1 MSIQTASSSHTHIC
15 SSRWRYDVFIS
26 FRGEDTRKNFTDHL
40 YAALTREGVNVFRD
54 AEELDRGKPISLE
67 LPRAIEESRF
77 SIIVF
82 SKNYANS
89 TSCLHEI
96 AKIVE
101 CKNTMGQN
109 VFPIFYDV
117 DPSMVK
123 KQTGW
128 FDEAFA
134 KHEETFKENKQNV
147 QIWRNA
153 LKEVADL
160 SGWDAKNRHESEF
173 IQEIVKEISI
183 KLSLT
188 TLMTFEGLVG
198 INSRLEELKLL
209 IGTRSNDIRMIGI
222 CGMGGIGKTTIARV
236 FYDLFLYQFEG
247 SAFLANVREISRK
260 SGLVTLQRQLLLK
273 ILRGRDNNICNE
285 YDGINEIKRKLRH
298 KKVLVVID
306 DVDHIDQLNNL
317 VGKRKW
323 FGLGS
328 RIIITT
334 RDKHLLMTHKV
345 DEVYEAK
352 ELNCDEA
359 LELLISKAFEN
370 QEPSKDYLELSQ
382 HVVRYAGG
390 LPLALKVLGSFLFDR
405 TIDEWIDSLKRLKR
419 DSNKEILDVLQISF
433 DGLQETEKKIFLDV
447 ACFFKGE
454 EREYVTRIL
463 DGCGFNPTIGLSVV
477 LEKSLITISN
487 FNELWM
493 HDLLQEMGK
502 QTVKR
507 ESMEES
513 GKRSRL
519 WDEEDIRH
527 VLTKN
532 KGSELVE
539 AIILGKKFNFRA
551 STASAKAFSKMV
563 NLRLLKIRRVQLPEG
578 LEYLSN
584 ELRLLDWD
592 GYPLKSLPSNLQLNK
607 LVELKMDGSH
617 IRQLWKG
624 IKSLIKTPDFTEIP
638 NVEDLILRG
647 CSRLCE
653 IHPSLLAHKK
663 IKRMDLGHCSNLKTL
678 PNKIHME
685 SLESLVLSGCSKL
698 ERFPEI
704 IGSMECLFELSLNET
719 AIEELPVSVELLS
732 GLVYLKLERC
742 KNLSSLPSTINGLK
756 SLSTLSLSY
765 CSRLVSLPST
775 IDGLKSLQS
784 LFLADCS
791 GLVSLPNTINGL
803 ESLRSLIVSDCSKL
817 ESIPDTLGQIQSL
830 RILHL
835 HKTAIRQQVSF
846 LFPKKNLSEL
856 KFCGREGSPSKS
868 FFEKFKS
875 HDFNIAFFA
884 I

>member
-1 MSIQTASSSHTHIC
+1 MSIQRVSSSDTPIC
-15 SSRWRYDVFIS
+15 SSNWKYDVFIS

-67 LPRAIEESRF
+67 LLRAIERSRF

-82 SKNYANS
+82 SRNYANS
-89 TSCLHEI
+89 TWCLHEI

-109 VFPIFYDV
+109 VFPIFDDV
-117 DPSMVK
+117 DPSMVR
-123 KQTGW
+123 KQTGT
-128 FDEAFA
+128 FEEAFA
-134 KHEETFKENKQNV
+134 KQEETFQGNKQNI

-153 LKEVADL
+153 LIEVANL
-160 SGWDAKNRHESEF
+160 SGWDVENRPESEF
-173 IQEIVKEISI
+173 IQDIVKEISI

-188 TLMTFEGLVG
+188 TLMTSEGLVG
-198 INSRLEELKLL
+198 INSRLEEFKLL
-209 IGTRSNDIRMIGI
+209 IGTGSNDIRMIGI
-222 CGMGGIGKTTIARV
+222 CEMGGIGKTTTVKV
-236 FYDLFLYQFEG
+236 FHDLFSYQFEG

-273 ILRGRDNNICNE
+273 ILRGRDNNICDE
-285 YDGINEIKRKLRH
+285 YDGINEINRKLRH
-298 KKVLVVID
+298 KKVLVVVD

-317 VGKRKW
+317 VGKREW

-370 QEPSKDYLELSQ
+370 QQPSEDYLELSQ
-382 HVVRYAGG
+382 HVVRYASC
-390 LPLALKVLGSFLFDR
+390 LPLALKVLGSFLFGR
-405 TIDEWIDSLKRLKR
+405 TIDEWIDALKRLKR
-419 DSNKEILDVLQISF
+419 DSNKEILDILQISF

-463 DGCGFNPTIGLSVV
+463 DGCGFNPTIGLSVL

-493 HDLLQEMGK
+493 HDLLQEMGR
-502 QTVKR
+502 QIVKR
-507 ESMEES
+507 ESIEES

-532 KGSELVE
+532 KGTELVE
-539 AIILGKKFNFRA
+539 CIILGKKFNVSA

-584 ELRLLDWD
+584 ELRLLDWH
-592 GYPLKSLPSNLQLNK
+592 GYPLKSLPSDLQLNK
-607 LVELKMDGSH
+607 LVELKMDGSR

-624 IKSLIKTPDFTEIP
+624 
-638 NVEDLILRG
+638 
-647 CSRLCE
+647 
-653 IHPSLLAHKK
+653 
-663 IKRMDLGHCSNLKTL
+663 
-678 PNKIHME
+678 NK
-685 SLESLVLSGCSKL
+685 V
-698 ERFPEI
+698 R
-704 IGSMECLFELSLNET
+704 
-719 AIEELPVSVELLS
+719 
-732 GLVYLKLERC
+732 
-742 KNLSSLPSTINGLK
+742 
-756 SLSTLSLSY
+756 
-765 CSRLVSLPST
+765 
-775 IDGLKSLQS
+775 
-784 LFLADCS
+784 
-791 GLVSLPNTINGL
+791 
-803 ESLRSLIVSDCSKL
+803 
-817 ESIPDTLGQIQSL
+817 
-830 RILHL
+830 
-835 HKTAIRQQVSF
+835 
-846 LFPKKNLSEL
+846 
-856 KFCGREGSPSKS
+856 
-868 FFEKFKS
+868 
-875 HDFNIAFFA
+875 
-884 I
+884 